1 MIKYCLVKPNNYDIT
16 KLPIKDNKN
25 NKNIPDTPYNKYDFD
40 RKINYADL
48 EKFEEDTNKFL
59 EIKESTLEDYL
70 LNVQTDLKPN
80 EKYMIVTEDLYH
92 NREYLYQMVFIDIYH
107 EDTNI
112 ENVNLLATML
122 TNEYKAIVGNV
133 IILKIKTPI
142 DTTEAICESIN
153 YDDIYFILKTN
164 NIHAGVIIHDD
175 ERMTQIYYDNKY
187 RLINVDK
194 KNTLNS
200 NNNNIF
206 FDTNYQGYQ
215 TSIIKYDLNVYVR
228 KPDTY
233 ERGDIKINAIASKLY
248 DMKIDGDSLFVC
260 KDAEFNKHYDLY
272 IEDLA
277 DLLKLTPDKRKLT
290 KEERIES
297 KNEKKQKIFLSRYR
311 LLHNRIN

>member
-1 MIKYCLVKPNNYDIT
+1 
-16 KLPIKDNKN
+16 
-25 NKNIPDTPYNKYDFD
+25 
-40 RKINYADL
+40 
-48 EKFEEDTNKFL
+48 
-59 EIKESTLEDYL
+59 
-70 LNVQTDLKPN
+70 
-80 EKYMIVTEDLYH
+80 MIVTEDLYH

-107 EDTNI
+107 EDTNN

-133 IILKIKTPI
+133 IILKIKTQLI
-142 DTTEAICESIN
+142 QTICESIN